1 MNLLLNYQ
9 NYFRP
14 QLKVYHLL
22 ILSLSILFS
31 CKSFHLSQTD
41 KKYLQN
47 NKKVGI
53 HGFQVQIET
62 QETLGARLSRGVV
75 QLVFPDSK
83 DGKPDKEKL
92 KDLAMDTILKNFLDK
107 GFYPVERE
115 QLRQILKEY
124 SLRQA
129 GVIDDL
135 KELKLSGIDSI
146 FTAHLQIRIVSSFW
160 KTKAIL
166 SFSGRLMDIKTGMIL
181 ASGSISKEFE
191 EIREKNITS
200 MIDSWFSDMYNV
212 RE

>member
-1 MNLLLNYQ
+1 
-9 NYFRP
+9 
-14 QLKVYHLL
+14 
-22 ILSLSILFS
+22 
-31 CKSFHLSQTD
+31 
-41 KKYLQN
+41 
-47 NKKVGI
+47 
-53 HGFQVQIET
+53 
-62 QETLGARLSRGVV
+62 
-75 QLVFPDSK
+75 
-83 DGKPDKEKL
+83 
-92 KDLAMDTILKNFLDK
+92 MDTILKNFLDK